1 LIHLDTHVV
10 VWLYAG
16 DVTGLLAPVVSVLER
31 EDLAVSPM
39 VELELEYLHEIGRLV
54 PTGRAVLDDLA
65 ARVGLQRRDVGF
77 AAAVGAA
84 SGLRWTRDPFDRLIV
99 ASAIVEGVTLLT
111 RDETILEKFDGAVW
125 DGRPRRRKRR

>member
-1 LIHLDTHVV
+1 MIHLDTHVV

-16 DVTGLLAPVVSVLER
+16 NVTGLLAPVAPLLER

-39 VELELEYLHEIGRLV
+39 VELELEHLHEIGRLK

-65 ARVGLQRRDVGF
+65 ARVGLQRRDMAF
-77 AAAVGAA
+77 AAAVGVAA
-84 SGLRWTRDPFDRLIV
+84 GLQWTRDPFDRLIV
-99 ASAIVEGVTLLT
+99 ASAVVEGVGLLT

>member
-1 LIHLDTHVV
+1 MIHLDTHVV

-16 DVTGLLAPVVSVLER
+16 DLTGLLAPVVDVLER

-39 VELELEYLHEIGRLV
+39 VEFELEYLHEIGRLV
-54 PTGRAVLDDLA
+54 PTGRVVLDDLA

-84 SGLRWTRDPFDRLIV
+84 AGLRWTRDPFDRLIV
-99 ASAIVEGVTLLT
+99 ASAIVEGVALLT

-125 DGRPRRRKRR
+125 GGRPRRRRRR

>member
-1 LIHLDTHVV
+1 MIHLDTHVV

-65 ARVGLQRRDVGF
+65 ARVGLQRRDVTF
-77 AAAVGAA
+77 AAAVGVAA
-84 SGLRWTRDPFDRLIV
+84 GLRWTREPFDRLIV
-99 ASAIVEGVTLLT
+99 ASAIVEGVALLT

-125 DGRPRRRKRR
+125 DGRSRRRKRR

>member
-1 LIHLDTHVV
+1 M
-10 VWLYAG
+10 
-16 DVTGLLAPVVSVLER
+16 APVVSVLER
-31 EDLAVSPM
+31 EDLAVSPI

-54 PTGRAVLDDLA
+54 PTGRVVLDDLA

-84 SGLRWTRDPFDRLIV
+84 ARLRWTRDPFDRLIV
-99 ASAIVEGVTLLT
+99 ASAIVEGVALLT